1 MTTDPTNSIV
11 RKVLRASMRD
21 LRRQLS
27 LEEQDSTAKT
37 VTETALLQSCFTLGN
52 DIAIYMSADGEVD
65 TGILLETLTDLG
77 KRCYLPVLLKATTT
91 LEFRQYLP
99 GHPLIRNSFGLLE
112 PDTNATTIA
121 PESLSTVFMP
131 LVAFDEKGNRL
142 GMGKGYYDRTFAF
155 KMDQTDGAATS
166 PVLIGLAHECQRVES
181 LEAASW
187 DVPLKGVITGRKIY
201 QCL

>member
-1 MTTDPTNSIV
+1 
-11 RKVLRASMRD
+11 MRD
-21 LRRQLS
+21 LRRQLGV
-27 LEEQDSTAKT
+27 EEQNITAKT
-37 VTETALLQSCFTLGN
+37 VTETALLQSFFTLGN

-77 KRCYLPVLLKATTT
+77 KRCYLPVLVKATTT

-99 GHPLIRNSFGLLE
+99 GQPLIRNSFGLLE
-112 PDTNATTIA
+112 PDSSAATIA

-131 LVAFDEKGNRL
+131 LVAFDDKGNRL

-155 KMDQTDGAATS
+155 KMSQADGGANS
-166 PVLIGLAHECQRVES
+166 PVLIGLAHECQRVEN

-187 DVPLKGVITGRKIY
+187 DVPLKGVITGQKMY